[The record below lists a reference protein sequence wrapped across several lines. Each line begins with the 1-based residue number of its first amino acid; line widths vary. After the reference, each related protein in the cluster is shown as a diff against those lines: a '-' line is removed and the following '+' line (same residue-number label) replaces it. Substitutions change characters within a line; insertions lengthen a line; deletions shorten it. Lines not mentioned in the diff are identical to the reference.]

1 MVVLGAGSA
10 GEYVSGELADAG
22 RTVALIEKLRVGGE
36 CPFVSCVPSK
46 AMLRSAQARGDAR
59 RLVDLGGSAVPAS
72 LGDEEDAYRTAAARR
87 VAYFFWAR

>member
-10 GEYVSGELADAG
+10 GEYVAGELADAG

-46 AMLRSAQARGDAR
+46 AMLRSAEVRGEARH
-59 RLVDLGGSAVPAS
+59 LVDLGDRGEELLAAASLRARRPAS
-72 LGDEEDAYRTAAARR
+72 ADLSLRLDEAG
-87 VAYFFWAR
+87 